1 MDTNGF
7 LLQALI
13 YLGAAVIAVPI
24 FTRLG
29 AGAVLGYLIAGI
41 VIGPFGLGMI
51 TDPQTALQFAQL
63 GIVLLLFLVGLDLNA
78 TRVWQLRRAIFGLGA
93 AQVVLTTAAIA
104 LVAYAFGQ
112 PLIVGIVAGMALAM
126 SSDAIGLAL
135 LQEGNLLPTP
145 GGQASFAVL
154 LFQDLAVIP
163 LLLALAFLGGE
174 AEAFN
179 WLDAARAVGFVVALI
194 AAGRLLVRPLL
205 RYIAETRLREVF
217 VAFSLFL
224 VLGTAALSNAVGL
237 SMGLGA
243 FLAGVMLAESEYRH
257 ELELDI
263 DPFKGLLLGLFFMA
277 VGMSV
282 DLGLFASMPHVVIGL
297 ALGLVALKIVLL
309 FGMARLFGYCRPTD
323 AGLFAVALSQ
333 AGEFA
338 FVIFTAAA
346 HVLPAET
353 IAVLN
358 AVVAASMLTTP
369 LLMPLYMRYRA
380 RAERQVER
388 AADRIAEA
396 NPVIIAGFGRFG
408 QVVLRVLRGLG
419 IRATVIDHDPEQ
431 IDTVRRFG
439 FKAYY
444 GDATRMDL
452 LEAAGIRRAQL
463 LLVAI
468 DDPEAAMRL
477 VTRVRARFP
486 GLQLLVRARSRTD
499 GYEYAELG
507 VPFVREVFAAS
518 LEAATQL
525 LIALGYTPDN
535 AQRIVGRFREYDER
549 QIAESAPHRHD
560 EKKLIALSEQGR
572 RDIAQLLAAEAQ
584 STNALNDIERRSPSP
599 SNGSTAWS
607 SQPGK
612 M

>member
-1 MDTNGF
+1 MHTDGF
-7 LLQALI
+7 LQQALI
-13 YLGAAVIAVPI
+13 YLGAAIIAVPI

-41 VIGPFGLGMI
+41 AIGPFGLGLI
-51 TDPQTALQFAQL
+51 TNAQTALEFAEL

-78 TRVWQLRRAIFGLGA
+78 TRVWQLRRAIFGLGT
-93 AQVVLTTAAIA
+93 AQVVLTTAAMT
-104 LVAYAFGQ
+104 LVALAFGQ
-112 PLIVGIVAGMALAM
+112 PLAVGIVGGMALAM
-126 SSDAIGLAL
+126 SSDAIGLAM
-135 LQEGNLLPTP
+135 LQEKNLLPTP

-163 LLLALAFLGGE
+163 LLLALAFIGGD
-174 AEAFN
+174 AETFHWIN
-179 WLDAARAVGFVVALI
+179 AAKAVVFVVALI
-194 AAGRLLVRPLL
+194 AAGRLFVRPLL

-224 VLGTAALSNAVGL
+224 VLGTAVLSNAVGL

-282 DLGLFASMPHVVIGL
+282 DLGLFARMPHVIVGL
-297 ALGLVALKIVLL
+297 ALGLVVLKTVLL

-338 FVIFTAAA
+338 FVIFTAAT
-346 HVLPAET
+346 HVLPPDT

-358 AVVAASMLTTP
+358 AVVAVSMLTTP
-369 LLMPLYMRYRA
+369 LLMMLYMRYRA
-380 RAERQVER
+380 RAERQIER
-388 AADRIAEA
+388 TADRIAEE
-396 NPVIIAGFGRFG
+396 NPVIVAGFGRFG
-408 QVVLRVLRGLG
+408 QVVTRVLRGLG
-419 IRATVIDHDPEQ
+419 IRATVIDHDPQQ

-439 FKAYY
+439 WKAYY

-463 LLVAI
+463 LLIAI
-468 DDPEAAMRL
+468 DDAEAAMRL
-477 VTRVRARFP
+477 VKRVRARFP
-486 GLQLLVRARSRTD
+486 RVHLLVRAHSRTD
-499 GYEYAELG
+499 AYEYATLG
-507 VPFVREVFAAS
+507 VPHVRELFAAS
-518 LEAATQL
+518 LDAAREL
-525 LIALGYTPDN
+525 LIALGYTPEN
-535 AQRIVGRFREYDER
+535 AERIVSRFREYDER
-549 QIAESAPHRHD
+549 QIAQAAPHRHD
-560 EKKLIALSEQGR
+560 EAKLIALTEQGR
-572 RDIAQLLAAEAQ
+572 RDIAQLLAAEA
-584 STNALNDIERRSPSP
+584 AAAPPVDDKREV
-599 SNGSTAWS
+599 A
-607 SQPGK
+607 
-612 M
+612 

>member
-1 MDTNGF
+1 MDTDGF
-7 LLQALI
+7 LQQALI
-13 YLGAAVIAVPI
+13 YLGAAIIAVPI

-29 AGAVLGYLIAGI
+29 AGAVLGYLIAGL
-41 VIGPFGLGMI
+41 VIGPFGLGLI
-51 TDPQTALQFAQL
+51 TQGQTVLEFAEL
-63 GIVLLLFLVGLDLNA
+63 GIVLLLFLVGLELNA
-78 TRVWQLRRAIFGLGA
+78 ARVWQLRRAIFGLGT
-93 AQVVLTTAAIA
+93 AQVVLTTAAMA
-104 LVAYAFGQ
+104 LVAYALGQ
-112 PLIVGIVAGMALAM
+112 PLAVGIVAGMALAM

-135 LQEGNLLPTP
+135 LQEKNLLPTP

-163 LLLALAFLGGE
+163 LLLALPFIGGE
-174 AEAFN
+174 AETFH
-179 WLDAARAVGFVVALI
+179 WTGAAKAVLFVVALI

-224 VLGTAALSNAVGL
+224 VLGTAVLSNAVGL

-243 FLAGVMLAESEYRH
+243 FIAGVMLAESEYRH

-282 DLGLFASMPHVVIGL
+282 DLGLFARVPQVIIGL
-297 ALGLVALKIVLL
+297 ALGIVALKTLLL
-309 FGMARLFGYCRPTD
+309 FGTAWLFGYCRPTD

-346 HVLPAET
+346 NVLPPET
-353 IAVLN
+353 VALLN
-358 AVVAASMLTTP
+358 AAVALSMLTTP
-369 LLMPLYMRYRA
+369 LLMVLYMRYRA
-380 RAERQVER
+380 WAERRVER

-396 NPVIIAGFGRFG
+396 NPVIVAGFGRFG
-408 QVVLRVLRGLG
+408 QVVTRVLRGLG
-419 IRATVIDHDPEQ
+419 IRATVIDHDPQQ

-439 FKAYY
+439 WKAYY

-452 LEAAGIRRAQL
+452 LEAAGIRHAQL

-468 DDPEAAMRL
+468 DDPVAAMRL
-477 VTRVRARFP
+477 VKRVRARFP
-486 GLQLLVRARSRTD
+486 HVQLLVRAHSRTD

-507 VPFVREVFAAS
+507 VPFVRELFASS
-518 LEAATQL
+518 LDAAREL
-525 LIALGYTPDN
+525 LIALGYTSDN
-535 AQRIVGRFREYDER
+535 AQRIVSRFREYDER
-549 QIAESAPHRHD
+549 QITEGAPHRHD
-560 EKKLIALSEQGR
+560 EKKLIALTEQGR
-572 RDIAQLLAAEAQ
+572 RDIAQLLATEATLAPQ
-584 STNALNDIERRSPSP
+584 LDENDAVRQRVS
-599 SNGSTAWS
+599 
-607 SQPGK
+607 
-612 M
+612 

>member
-1 MDTNGF
+1 MDTDGF
-7 LLQALI
+7 LEQALI
-13 YLGAAVIAVPI
+13 YLGAAIIAVPI

-29 AGAVLGYLIAGI
+29 AGAVLGYLVAGI
-41 VIGPFGLGMI
+41 VIGPFGLGLI
-51 TDPQTALQFAQL
+51 TNAQTVLQFAQL
-63 GIVLLLFLVGLDLNA
+63 GIVLLLFLVGLQLNVA
-78 TRVWQLRRAIFGLGA
+78 RVWQLRRAIFGLGT
-93 AQVVLTTAAIA
+93 AQVLLTTAAIA
-104 LVAYAFGQ
+104 AVAYALGQ

-135 LQEGNLLPTP
+135 LQEKNLLPTP

-179 WLDAARAVGFVVALI
+179 WMDAAKAVTFVVALI
-194 AAGRLLVRPLL
+194 AGGRLLVRPLL

-224 VLGTAALSNAVGL
+224 VLGTAMLSNAVGL

-282 DLGLFASMPHVVIGL
+282 DLGLFGRMPHLILGL

-309 FGMARLFGYCRPTD
+309 FGTARLFGYCRTTD

-346 HVLPAET
+346 NLLPPQT
-353 IAVLN
+353 LAVLN
-358 AVVAASMLTTP
+358 AVVALSMLTTP
-369 LLMPLYMRYRA
+369 PLMMLYMRYRA
-380 RAERQVER
+380 RAERRVER

-396 NPVIIAGFGRFG
+396 NPVIVAGFGRFG
-408 QVVLRVLRGLG
+408 QVVTRVLRGLG
-419 IRATVIDHDPEQ
+419 IRATVIDHDPQQ

-439 FKAYY
+439 WKAYY

-452 LEAAGIRRAQL
+452 LEAAGARQAKL

-468 DDPEAAMRL
+468 DDPQAAMRL
-477 VTRVRARFP
+477 VKRVRARFP
-486 GLQLLVRARSRTD
+486 HLELLVRAHSRTD

-507 VPFVREVFAAS
+507 VPAVRELFAAS
-518 LEAATQL
+518 LDAAREL

-535 AQRIVGRFREYDER
+535 AQRIVSRFREYDER
-549 QIAESAPHRHD
+549 QISESAPHRHD
-560 EKKLIALSEQGR
+560 EKKLIALTEQGR
-572 RDIAQLLAAEAQ
+572 RDIAQLLAAEA
-584 STNALNDIERRSPSP
+584 ALAPQVDEREV
-599 SNGSTAWS
+599 A
-607 SQPGK
+607 
-612 M
+612 

>member
-7 LLQALI
+7 LQQALI
-13 YLGAAVIAVPI
+13 YLGAAIIAVPI

-41 VIGPFGLGMI
+41 AIGPYGLGMI
-51 TDPQTALQFAQL
+51 TDPQMALQFAAL

-78 TRVWQLRRAIFGLGA
+78 ARVWQLRRAIFGLGA

-104 LVAYAFGQ
+104 LVAAAFGQ
-112 PLIVGIVAGMALAM
+112 PLVVGIVAGMALAM

-135 LQEGNLLPTP
+135 LQEKNLMPTP

-163 LLLALAFLGGE
+163 LLLALAFLGGD
-174 AEAFN
+174 AQVFH
-179 WLDAARAVGFVVALI
+179 WVDAAKAVAFVVALI

-243 FLAGVMLAESEYRH
+243 FLAGVMLAEGEYRH

-282 DLGLFASMPHVVIGL
+282 DLALFARMPHVIIGL
-297 ALGLVALKIVLL
+297 ALGIVALKIVLL

-358 AVVAASMLTTP
+358 AAVAASMLTTP
-369 LLMPLYMRYRA
+369 LLMMLYMRYRA

-396 NPVIIAGFGRFG
+396 NPVIVAGFGRFG
-408 QVVLRVLRGLG
+408 QVVTRVLRGLG
-419 IRATVIDHDPEQ
+419 IRATVIDHDPQQ

-439 FKAYY
+439 WKAYY

-452 LEAAGIRRAQL
+452 LEAAGIRHAQL
-463 LLVAI
+463 LLVAL
-468 DDPEAAMRL
+468 DDPQAAMRL
-477 VTRVRARFP
+477 VKRVRARFP
-486 GLQLLVRARSRTD
+486 RLPLLVRAHSRTD
-499 GYEYAELG
+499 GYEYATLG
-507 VPFVREVFAAS
+507 VPFVRELFASS
-518 LEAATQL
+518 LEAASRML
-525 LIALGYTPDN
+525 VALGYTPEN
-535 AQRIVGRFREYDER
+535 AERIVSRFREYDER
-549 QIAESAPHRHD
+549 QIAEAAPHRHD
-560 EKKLIALSEQGR
+560 EKKLIALTEQGR
-572 RDIAQLLAAEAQ
+572 RDIAQLLAAEA
-584 STNALNDIERRSPSP
+584 ALAPPVDDKREV
-599 SNGSTAWS
+599 A
-607 SQPGK
+607 
-612 M
+612 